1 MRPKHSGQGANT
13 VILAQRPN
21 DTRAADLRGRERTP
35 TRVPTCN
42 DTNHHRESIV
52 QSKKEPRGTEA
63 ATPNRRHWPVMEA
76 PVLDCPPHESAQQRR
91 SKTAPRKSVHIVSL
105 NSSGKPQLEA
115 GMQYAHKD
123 AAATLSQEHHSRDIS
138 WNDLR
143 AHAEKAGWKI
153 AGAPAVATA
162 KGKTSA
168 GVACEHT
175 SKQD

>member
-1 MRPKHSGQGANT
+1 M
-13 VILAQRPN
+13 
-21 DTRAADLRGRERTP
+21 
-35 TRVPTCN
+35 PTCN
-42 DTNHHRESIV
+42 DTNHHRESTV
-52 QSKKEPRGTEA
+52 QSKKEPQGTEA

-76 PVLDCPPHESAQQRR
+76 PQQRR

-115 GMQYAHKD
+115 GMQDAHKG
-123 AAATLSQEHHSRDIS
+123 AAAILSQEHHSRDIS

-168 GVACEHT
+168 GVACERT